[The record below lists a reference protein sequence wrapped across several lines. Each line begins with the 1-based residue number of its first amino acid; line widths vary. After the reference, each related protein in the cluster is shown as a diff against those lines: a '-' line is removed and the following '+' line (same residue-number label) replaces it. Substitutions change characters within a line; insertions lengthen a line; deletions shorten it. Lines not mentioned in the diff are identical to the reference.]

1 MKFVIY
7 SHSSFADI
15 LELQEERLQK
25 LLIDYAVIIDDEF
38 DYKGGASEVIT
49 YRNDEPFATRLYNSM
64 KKLKDNYILL
74 MHEVDL
80 IISADLSF
88 LESATRLMEENQ
100 IDKIDLQQCPPHH
113 APQVLSRISESVCIG
128 RSLYPHDKY
137 VYNVQPTLWKRESLI
152 KALESYRDETYR
164 SIEYS
169 TIQQL
174 CSENLKC
181 YRTVATEPLSLGY
194 FSSIKE
200 FVFLHLTH
208 FYQLL
213 PVDENVNK
221 TCKLGNDF
229 YKTEVVPRLKKSG
242 RLFRET
248 MY

>member
-15 LELQEERLQK
+15 LELQEERLQS

-38 DYKGGASEVIT
+38 DYKGRASQVIT
-49 YRNDEPFATRLYNSM
+49 YKNDEPFATRLYNSA
-64 KKLKDNYILL
+64 KQISDDYILL

-80 IISADLSF
+80 LIDINAGF
-88 LESATRLMEENQ
+88 LEHLAKIMVENR

-113 APQVLSRISESVCIG
+113 SPQALSRVSENVFIG
-128 RSLYPHDKY
+128 RSHYPHDKY

-152 KALESYRDETYR
+152 RALENYRDHTYR

-169 TIQQL
+169 EIQQF
-174 CSENLKC
+174 CSERLMC
-181 YRTVATEPLSLGY
+181 YRTVSADPLSMGY
-194 FSSIKE
+194 FSSTRE

-208 FYQLL
+208 FHHLL
-213 PVDENVNK
+213 PIDESVNK
-221 TCKLGNDF
+221 MCKLGND
-229 YKTEVVPRLKKSG
+229 YYRSLMPRLQKSG